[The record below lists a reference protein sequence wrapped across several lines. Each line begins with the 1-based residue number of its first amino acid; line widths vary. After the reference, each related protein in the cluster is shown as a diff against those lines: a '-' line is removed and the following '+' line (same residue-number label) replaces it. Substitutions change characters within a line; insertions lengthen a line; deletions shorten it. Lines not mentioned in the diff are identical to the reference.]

1 MFLCVVSSA
10 NNWWLRSPNYNNSNN
25 VYNVNGGNGNGN
37 NNNNAYNANAL
48 APGFSHVR
56 EKIVQLPL
64 LTTGYAETCYGGA
77 LGCKNR

>member
-1 MFLCVVSSA
+1 MFLCAVSSA

-25 VYNVNGGNGNGN
+25 VYNVNGGNGNN

-56 EKIVQLPL
+56 EKVVQLPL